1 MLSLTPK
8 PRIFCEISACE
19 GHRLEQLFPAILP
32 QLPTLKD
39 IVIWGGYAGL
49 SAIVFSET
57 GLLIGFFLPGDSLL
71 VTAGLYAA
79 ATGALD
85 PLVLIPL
92 LTCAAIAGNAT
103 GYMIGLRAGHAL
115 YNRPQSRWFRRD
127 HLLKTH
133 AFYEKYG
140 GITIVLAQFM
150 PFLRTFAPVVAGVA
164 EMKYRRFAL
173 FNVGGAIGWVTSM
186 VLLGF
191 FLGKS
196 IPGIERRIEYVIA
209 AVVFLSILP
218 MIIRYVQH
226 RIKGNVPAAPGP
238 QSGA

>member
-1 MLSLTPK
+1 MEL
-8 PRIFCEISACE
+8 
-19 GHRLEQLFPAILP
+19 LFPAILP

-85 PLVLIPL
+85 PRVLIPL
-92 LTCAAIAGNAT
+92 LILAAICGNAT
-103 GYMIGLRAGHAL
+103 GYLIGLRAGHAL

-127 HLLKTH
+127 HLLKTR

-173 FNVGGAIGWVTSM
+173 FNVCGAIGWVTSM
-186 VLLGF
+186 VLLGYY
-191 FLGKS
+191 LGKS
-196 IPGIERRIEYVIA
+196 IPGIEHRIEYVIA
-209 AVVFLSILP
+209 VVVFLSILP
-218 MIIRYVQH
+218 MIIKYVQH
-226 RIKGNVPAAPGP
+226 RMKGNIPAAPGP
-238 QSGA
+238 HSGA